1 MPDPFVPLDSVRN
14 SLICDAGP
22 GCFHKIYCKCGRIVD
37 FDENEYET
45 KVRLRKPIECSFCR
59 NQRISVELDML
70 DEHFSIIEEE
80 PAF

>member
-1 MPDPFVPLDSVRN
+1 M
-14 SLICDAGP
+14 
-22 GCFHKIYCKCGRIVD
+22 D